1 MAKTNFEEKLR
12 NLETIVSR
20 MDGGKLTLDEMIA
33 AFEEGQK
40 LVASCQEELQAI
52 KLKIDKVTAS
62 RGREPVEVLGNGD
75 IKL

>member
-52 KLKIDKVTAS
+52 KLKI
-62 RGREPVEVLGNGD
+62 P
-75 IKL
+75 